1 MYRTVLFSETTNQI
15 GNRCDPIQG
24 NFNNLFNE
32 LESSKGLRLACLN
45 INSLLKNIDQ
55 LRLIMQNMPVD
66 ILAIN
71 ETKLDHLVPDSE
83 IAIAGYF
90 HIRRDRSRFGGGV
103 LLYVRDSIPFSE
115 RNDLVTDS
123 LEMICIEISK
133 PHNKSFLVSTWY
145 RAPNSQSALFDEYEA
160 FLRNSDIENRE
171 VIIMGDLNCDILK
184 SPCESHTR
192 KLQFLSSL
200 YQFDQL
206 IDEPTRITGTSA
218 TLIDLI
224 LTNKEE
230 NISKSGVIH
239 LGLSDHSMIFAI
251 RKHCIP
257 KSREKVKHIRNF
269 KNFNANDFLTD
280 LSQMPWENIAQH
292 DNSNVCWQVWK
303 SLYLQVLDRHAPLR
317 RMRTRGNSL
326 PWISSDIKGIMRSR
340 DFHKI
345 KAVRYN
351 SQSHWTKYKELRN
364 KVNAELIKA
373 KRNYFCNKIE
383 DCAQSKDIKQSWN
396 LINHLMGKN
405 VKSNTISNLKR
416 IILSFQTIN

>member
-1 MYRTVLFSETTNQI
+1 MR
-15 GNRCDPIQG
+15 
-24 NFNNLFNE
+24 
-32 LESSKGLRLACLN
+32 LR
-45 INSLLKNIDQ
+45 
-55 LRLIMQNMPVD
+55 R
-66 ILAIN
+66 
-71 ETKLDHLVPDSE
+71 
-83 IAIAGYF
+83 
-90 HIRRDRSRFGGGV
+90 
-103 LLYVRDSIPFSE
+103 PF
-115 RNDLVTDS
+115 T
-123 LEMICIEISK
+123 
-133 PHNKSFLVSTWY
+133 
-145 RAPNSQSALFDEYEA
+145 
-160 FLRNSDIENRE
+160 
-171 VIIMGDLNCDILK
+171 

-192 KLQFLSSL
+192 KLQFFSSL

-280 LSQMPWENIAQH
+280 LSQMPWENIAQY

-373 KRNYFCNKIE
+373 KRIYFCNKIE

-396 LINHLMGKN
+396 LINHLIGKN
-405 VKSNTISNLKR
+405 VKSNTISQLKTDSSVISDDKLKSEAFNDFFVNIGAKLAAEIEENSLNTNSFAR
-416 IILSFQTIN
+416 GDSRPILLTPIFFSNFLKLTRTK